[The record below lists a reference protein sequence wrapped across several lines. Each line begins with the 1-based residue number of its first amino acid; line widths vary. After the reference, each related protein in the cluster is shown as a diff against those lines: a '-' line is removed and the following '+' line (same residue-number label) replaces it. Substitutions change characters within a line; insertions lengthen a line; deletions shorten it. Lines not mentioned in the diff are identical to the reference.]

1 MYSDELYINLGQ
13 QCHIVQLVKEDYV
26 LLSLLRIGFA
36 IHVQSSR
43 ARHKFV
49 ACLRRSCLF

>member
-1 MYSDELYINLGQ
+1 MYSDELYINSGQ
-13 QCHIVQLVKEDYV
+13 QCYIVQLVKEDYV

-49 ACLRRSCLF
+49 AC